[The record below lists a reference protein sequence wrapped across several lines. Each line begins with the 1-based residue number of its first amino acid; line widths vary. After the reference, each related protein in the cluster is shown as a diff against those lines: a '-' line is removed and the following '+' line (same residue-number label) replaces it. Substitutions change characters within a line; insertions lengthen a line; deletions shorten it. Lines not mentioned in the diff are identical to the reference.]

1 MDRMLR
7 YRVENA
13 RPEDKQK
20 GKPLP
25 QEQAARRADV
35 DSRQW
40 QRWETGETMP
50 HQSNLQ
56 QLATKLRIP
65 IAEFY
70 DAEEPEETRGD
81 TPDLGA
87 TFNGTV
93 PNDLREQLDRIEEQ
107 LADVRGDQ
115 QRIID
120 EQAKTISDL
129 RTVLLRELRRAADA
143 RELPTPAQRSGR
155 SAAPAKAT
163 SAGRRKARAAR
174 SA

>member
-1 MDRMLR
+1 VLSVAARRQAIMDRMLR

-56 QLATKLRIP
+56 QLAKNLQIP

-70 DAEEPEETRGD
+70 DAEEPEETRGE
-81 TPDLGA
+81 TPDLAA

-93 PNDLREQLDRIEEQ
+93 PNELREQLDRIEER
-107 LADVRGDQ
+107 LGAVEKG
-115 QRIID
+115 
-120 EQAKTISDL
+120 QAK
-129 RTVLLRELRRAADA
+129 VLQLLGTATADHNLIKETHRAVAELLEQPDESGPPEGEGGTQRE
-143 RELPTPAQRSGR
+143 
-155 SAAPAKAT
+155 
-163 SAGRRKARAAR
+163 AG
-174 SA
+174 

>member
-1 MDRMLR
+1 VSTATTLNAWKERERAATLVLAVAARRQAIMDRMLR

-81 TPDLGA
+81 TQDLGA
-87 TFNGTV
+87 TFNGE
-93 PNDLREQLDRIEEQ
+93 DD
-107 LADVRGDQ
+107 
-115 QRIID
+115 
-120 EQAKTISDL
+120 
-129 RTVLLRELRRAADA
+129 
-143 RELPTPAQRSGR
+143 QRSPHCA
-155 SAAPAKAT
+155 S
-163 SAGRRKARAAR
+163 SRA
-174 SA
+174 SSGCGCS